1 MSDEYPEHDKLK
13 AIQPQSQAICEF
25 IEWLE
30 GGEAGKD
37 GERLEIAHRDGD
49 WLEPYYEKKEP
60 LVARFFD
67 IDLEKLLKEK
77 DQMLE
82 KCMKKLDKIS

>member
-1 MSDEYPEHDKLK
+1 MSDEYPEHDKLR

-30 GGEAGKD
+30 SGEAGKN
-37 GERLEIAHRDGD
+37 GEYLEIASRHPSDNLHG
-49 WLEPYYEKKEP
+49 PYFEKKEN

-67 IDLEKLLKEK
+67 IDLKKLEKEK
-77 DQMLE
+77 RQMLE
-82 KCMKKLDKIS
+82 QCRKKT